1 MIIIISI
8 HHYQILLFYTSNE
21 NLMEKMNALF
31 VLRNQMVN
39 ISSVVNVLVYVVLDA
54 FLSVRANVVRYV
66 DTIDLLHLDLVY
78 NKLILNYL
86 IKNNLK

>member
-1 MIIIISI
+1 M
-8 HHYQILLFYTSNE
+8 SNE

-39 ISSVVNVLVYVVLDA
+39 ILFVVNVLVYVVLDA